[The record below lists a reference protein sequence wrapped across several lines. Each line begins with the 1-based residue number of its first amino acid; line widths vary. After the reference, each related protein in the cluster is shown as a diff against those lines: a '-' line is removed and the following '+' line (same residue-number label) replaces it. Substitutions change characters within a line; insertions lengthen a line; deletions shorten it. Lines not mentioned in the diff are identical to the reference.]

1 MNREKL
7 KCPEQKRGEKPSSM
21 EDKLALKGSVHPQRA
36 FSGCQK
42 PVCPYF
48 PITTVEVMEAK
59 E

>member
-7 KCPEQKRGEKPSSM
+7 KRPEQKRGERPSSLG
-21 EDKLALKGSVHPQRA
+21 EKLALKGSV
-36 FSGCQK
+36 QK

-48 PITTVEVMEAK
+48 PITTVEVMETK